1 MTLIK
6 NGNQFIKCWVKTDK
20 WEETNM
26 QSKCRLC
33 ALIAITITVVLCNI
47 TGAEEPKEKLR
58 VGISHFSPF
67 VILSQDQPIGVSIDI
82 WRAIVEKLGIEYEYV
97 VSEGVAEKLRNLK
110 EDKTDVAIGGI
121 SITEER
127 EGVFDF
133 THSQFHTG
141 LDILIP
147 YGEKRMAFRSSLL
160 TKQKLFIV
168 IGILFLIVV
177 AGHIIWLVERSSE
190 THKTAFNRK
199 YFPGVFEGM
208 YWALITVSTIGYGD
222 KVPKKWAGRILACVL
237 ILLFL
242 PLFGYFIAEISSSL
256 TISNLRADINGPE
269 DLAGRR
275 VGVVTGTTS
284 YEYMSGRSSVVYK
297 FKKIESARQA
307 LLEGLLDAVVY
318 DAPNL
323 LYYAN
328 EEGKGKVKVVGKP
341 FALQEYGIALPLGRA
356 LRKRINLAYL
366 ALIESGEL
374 QTIRARWFGHET
386 N

>member
-1 MTLIK
+1 
-6 NGNQFIKCWVKTDK
+6 
-20 WEETNM
+20 M

-58 VGISHFSPF
+58 VGISHFTPF
-67 VILSQDQPIGVSIDI
+67 VILSQDQPIGVSIEI
-82 WRAIVEKLGIEYEYV
+82 WRAIADRLGIEYEYV
-97 VSEGVAEKLRNLK
+97 VSEGVADKLRNLK
-110 EDKTDVAIGGI
+110 KDKTDVAIGGI

-147 YGEKRMAFRSSLL
+147 YDEKRMAFRSSLL

-177 AGHIIWLVERSSE
+177 GGHIIWLVERSSE

-242 PLFGYFIAEISSSL
+242 PLFGYFIAEVSSSL
-256 TISNLRADINGPE
+256 TISNIRADINGPE
-269 DLAGRR
+269 DLLGRR

-284 YEYMSGRSSVVYK
+284 YEYMSGRSSVLYK
-297 FKKIESARQA
+297 FNKIESARQA

-341 FALQEYGIALPLGRA
+341 FARQEYGIALPLGRA

-374 QTIRARWFGHET
+374 ETIRARWFGHET